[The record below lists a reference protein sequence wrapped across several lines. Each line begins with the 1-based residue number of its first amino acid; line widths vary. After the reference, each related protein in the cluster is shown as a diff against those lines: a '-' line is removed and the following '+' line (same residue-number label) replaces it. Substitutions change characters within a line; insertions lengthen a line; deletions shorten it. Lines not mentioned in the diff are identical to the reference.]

1 MKINSDIV
9 EKYYKKTVPEGMS
22 LQEYKVKFPYIH
34 LLEHDS
40 QEEERGEG

>member
-1 MKINSDIV
+1 VKINSDIV

-22 LQEYKVKFPYIH
+22 LQEYKVNFLYIN

-40 QEEERGEG
+40 QDKERGEG